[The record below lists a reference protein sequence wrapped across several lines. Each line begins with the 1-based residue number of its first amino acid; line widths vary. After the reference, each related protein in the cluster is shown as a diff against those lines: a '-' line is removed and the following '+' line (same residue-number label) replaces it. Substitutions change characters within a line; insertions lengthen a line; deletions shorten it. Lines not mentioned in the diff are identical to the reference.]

1 MAIAWILRE
10 QAKGTPV
17 TSALV
22 GASSVSQ
29 LENNVAAINNL
40 GFSDGELAAIDE
52 FAVESDINRW
62 AQK

>member
-10 QAKGTPV
+10 QGKGSSV

-22 GASSVSQ
+22 GASSVRQ
-29 LENNVAAINNL
+29 LEDTLSAISNL
-40 GFSDGELAAIDE
+40 SFTAGELAAIDE
-52 FAVESDINRW
+52 FAVESEINLW